1 MSAGATTLQPSAR
14 RRGALL
20 QQEGLVGAAIVAL
33 SMVIG
38 LINPEFISPANL
50 SDILV
55 NTAYVAVAA
64 VGMTMVI
71 VSGGIDISIGSI
83 LGVCATI
90 AGKLAV
96 SGVPVPLAF
105 LAAVAAGA
113 VMGMLNGVLISFARI
128 PPIVATL
135 GTLSILRGGLILI
148 TQGEWIMNMPES
160 FFISQRQY
168 DIGGWLPIPIVVMV
182 FAIAVGWF
190 WMRYTASGRALYALG
205 GNPEAARLSGISPRR
220 VTLQVYTLNGLLVGM
235 AAVLYAAR
243 FTSIQSNAGLGFELS
258 VITAAVVGGVSIL
271 GGSGSVVGAL
281 LGAVLVNV
289 ISTGSVFLKIS
300 PFWLQTV
307 QGGLILLTVLL
318 DMLRRRRSI

>member
-1 MSAGATTLQPSAR
+1 
-14 RRGALL
+14 
-20 QQEGLVGAAIVAL
+20 
-33 SMVIG
+33 
-38 LINPEFISPANL
+38 
-50 SDILV
+50 
-55 NTAYVAVAA
+55 
-64 VGMTMVI
+64 
-71 VSGGIDISIGSI
+71 
-83 LGVCATI
+83 
-90 AGKLAV
+90 
-96 SGVPVPLAF
+96 
-105 LAAVAAGA
+105 
-113 VMGMLNGVLISFARI
+113 VLISFARI

-182 FAIAVGWF
+182 LAIAIGWF

-205 GNPEAARLSGISPRR
+205 GNSEAARLSGISPRR

-318 DMLRRRRSI
+318 DMLRRRRSR

>member
-1 MSAGATTLQPSAR
+1 MSAGATTLQPSAL

-113 VMGMLNGVLISFARI
+113 VMGLLNGVLISFARI

-168 DIGGWLPIPIVVMV
+168 DI
-182 FAIAVGWF
+182 
-190 WMRYTASGRALYALG
+190 
-205 GNPEAARLSGISPRR
+205 
-220 VTLQVYTLNGLLVGM
+220 
-235 AAVLYAAR
+235 
-243 FTSIQSNAGLGFELS
+243 
-258 VITAAVVGGVSIL
+258 
-271 GGSGSVVGAL
+271 
-281 LGAVLVNV
+281 
-289 ISTGSVFLKIS
+289 
-300 PFWLQTV
+300 
-307 QGGLILLTVLL
+307 
-318 DMLRRRRSI
+318 